1 MKPSNLIDPAIVEQ
15 ARLGLC
21 RRRFL
26 AGGLSGASA
35 AVLASLLERD
45 GILAVEPPD
54 GAAKHDPTLPRP
66 PHFAPKAKRII
77 YIYLE
82 GGPSQM
88 DLFDPKPQLNKLD
101 GQPLPESMLKNVRFA
116 FIKKETARLMAT
128 P

>member
-1 MKPSNLIDPAIVEQ
+1 MNSLPANNAMMPNRPSQ
-15 ARLGLC
+15 ALDLC

-35 AVLASLLERD
+35 AVLASLLEQD
-45 GILAVEPPD
+45 GVQAAGSSTV
-54 GAAKHDPTLPRP
+54 AAKHDPTIPRP
-66 PHFAPKAKRII
+66 SHFAAKAKRII

-101 GQPLPESMLKNVRFA
+101 
-116 FIKKETARLMAT
+116 
-128 P
+128 